1 LIAVAELYCKHHQ
14 GLELLHRACS
24 NYPRTALKPS
34 KPPKKKKFFNT
45 ISAQVAEKVATAVEA
60 IQDLHL
66 QLPAHDIVI
75 SNPDIASQDLQDWA
89 FTQGFAFV
97 VETRTFMEVR

>member
-1 LIAVAELYCKHHQ
+1 LSYCIERVLII
-14 GLELLHRACS
+14 LELPS
-24 NYPRTALKPS
+24 NHPNLQ
-34 KPPKKKKFFNT
+34 KKIFFFNT